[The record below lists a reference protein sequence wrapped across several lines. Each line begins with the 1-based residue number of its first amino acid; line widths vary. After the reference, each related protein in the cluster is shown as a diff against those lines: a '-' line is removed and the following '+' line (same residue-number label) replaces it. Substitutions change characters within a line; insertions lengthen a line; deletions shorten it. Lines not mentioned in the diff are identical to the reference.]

1 MQRYKLTIEY
11 DGAGFVG
18 WQRQK
23 NGLGVQEAIEQ
34 AIEKFCGEAVTVFGS
49 GRTDAGVHAL
59 AQIAHFDIE
68 KETDGGTVRDALNHH
83 LKGGTVS
90 VLSAEAV
97 SEEFHAR
104 FSAEQRAY
112 VYRIVSRRA
121 PITYD
126 RGLVWWVPVKLDVE
140 AMQEASQLLL
150 GKHDFSTF
158 RAAECQA
165 DGPVKTL
172 DAIRVERIDY
182 SGGDEI
188 QIHVRAKSFLY
199 HQVRNFAGALKLVGE
214 GRWSVDDF
222 KQAFE
227 AADRT
232 KGGPTAPPEGL
243 YFVEVVY

>member
-23 NGLGVQEAIEQ
+23 NGLGVQQCLEQ
-34 AIEKFCGEAVTVFGS
+34 AIEKFCSERVTVFAA

-68 KETDGGTVRDALNHH
+68 KATDSDTVRDALNHH
-83 LKGGTVS
+83 LKDVAVS

-97 SEEFHAR
+97 GEDFHAR
-104 FSAEQRAY
+104 FSAQQRAY
-112 VYRIVSRRA
+112 VSRIVSRRG
-121 PITYD
+121 PVTLG
-126 RGLVWWVPVKLDVE
+126 RGRVWWVPVKLDMA
-140 AMQEASQLLL
+140 AMHEASQVLL
-150 GKHDFSTF
+150 GNHDFSTF

-172 DAIRVERIDY
+172 DAIEVVQAKDIW
-182 SGGDEI
+182 GDEI
-188 QIHVRAKSFLY
+188 HIHVRAKSFLY
-199 HQVRNFAGALKLVGE
+199 HQVRNFAGSLKLVGE
-214 GRWSVDDF
+214 GKWSVDDF
-222 KQAFE
+222 KRAFE
-227 AADRT
+227 AADRR